1 MSKFPC
7 DVWTKSAER
16 TRGGSE
22 LSVVLKARGPRR
34 PLFAYVWQQVQVARR
49 VSVVALSLYF
59 HKVIAAL
66 VMCLEGESPL
76 QTVDKIWAA
85 SVDG

>member
-1 MSKFPC
+1 MSKFPR

-22 LSVVLKARGPRR
+22 LSVVLKATGPRR
-34 PLFAYVWQQVQVARR
+34 PLFAYVWQQVQVTRR
-49 VSVVALSLYF
+49 VSVAALSLF
-59 HKVIAAL
+59 FRKVIAAL
-66 VMCLEGESPL
+66 VMCLEGECPL
-76 QTVDKIWAA
+76 QSVNKIWAA